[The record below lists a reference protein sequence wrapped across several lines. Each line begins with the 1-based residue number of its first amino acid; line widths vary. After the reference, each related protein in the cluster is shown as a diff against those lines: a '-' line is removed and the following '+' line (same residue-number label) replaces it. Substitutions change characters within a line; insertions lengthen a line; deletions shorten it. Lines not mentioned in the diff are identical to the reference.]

1 MTSCEVGQW
10 RAFRTWL
17 GCGSTYCP
25 GHQQVWDVA
34 GRRWWQLFAS
44 ESNGDWVQIQTPSTL
59 QDWYRQIP
67 TSTVLGSPPQ
77 RLGRVSIYR
86 SFIQAWMH
94 SQRVNKRKAEGSNI
108 YHRIWLFLGPS
119 PNSLTV
125 NIRLL
130 LAVFP
135 YWVTGA
141 RFSSGVRHLNSV
153 IYVYLAKCQQI
164 SLLSFWS
171 TEVCQC
177 SQQSLERY
185 SAPILNPARIY
196 LVPGRHLPWSAV

>member
-1 MTSCEVGQW
+1 MACIQDTAGLWQRLLSWPPAGLGRGRQEVMAALCIREQW
-10 RAFRTWL
+10 RL
-17 GCGSTYCP
+17 GPNPNSLHFTGLVP
-25 GHQQVWDVA
+25 A
-34 GRRWWQLFAS
+34 AQL
-44 ESNGDWVQIQTPSTL
+44 G
-59 QDWYRQIP
+59 
-67 TSTVLGSPPQ
+67 TVLGSPPQ